1 MTLTELR
8 CLVAIVDAG
17 LNMSAAAEVMHASQ
31 PSLSRHLK
39 QIESTLGFQIFARH
53 GRQLAGVTPAGQ
65 RVVESARR
73 IVCEVESLRCYAA
86 NQRGDITGDLHITA
100 PETYSRH
107 VLPTVLAKLVE
118 RYPDMSVRLHPVGE
132 GEPIRPADRNNAD
145 LVLLSTAGD
154 DVPEGVAVPLFRWR
168 RVVLVPIGHPLAP
181 GRHTVELATLA
192 KWPLVTYEASR
203 LPRSTFREA
212 MKARGLEPH
221 FACSAQDAG
230 LIKAYVR
237 AGLGVGL
244 VAELAVTAADHEHF
258 VVLPAD
264 PVIPDCT
271 AWAIL
276 PEGRVLRDPVVELI
290 LLLAPQLDAVD
301 IRRASEGMQPEAWKT
316 PTAYAAA
323 D

>member
-1 MTLTELR
+1 MTLTEFR

-17 LNMSAAAEVMHASQ
+17 LNISAAAETMHASQ

-39 QIESTLGFQIFARH
+39 QIELTLGFQIFTRH
-53 GRQLAGVTPAGQ
+53 GRQLVGITPAGQ

-73 IVCEVESLRCYAA
+73 IVSEVESLRSYAA

-100 PETYSRH
+100 PETYARH
-107 VLPTVLAKLVE
+107 VLPAVLAKLME
-118 RYPDMSVRLHPVGE
+118 RYPDLSVRLHPVGE
-132 GEPIRPADRNNAD
+132 GEPIRPADKNNAD

-154 DVPEGVAVPLFRWR
+154 HVPEGVAVPLFRWR
-168 RVVLVPIGHPLAP
+168 RVVLVPIGHPLSHLRD
-181 GRHTVELATLA
+181 GVDLATMA
-192 KWPLVTYEASR
+192 QWPLVTYESSR
-203 LPRSTFREA
+203 RPHSTLCEVMEA
-212 MKARGLEPH
+212 QDLEPH
-221 FACSAQDAG
+221 FSCSAQDAG

-244 VAELAVTAADHEHF
+244 VAELAITQSDHEHF

-264 PVIPDCT
+264 PAIPDCT

-276 PEGRVLRDPVVELI
+276 PEGRVLRDPAVDLI
-290 LLLAPQLDAVD
+290 RLLAPQLDAID
-301 IRRASEGMQPEAWKT
+301 IRRASEGMQPETWDT
-316 PTAYAAA
+316 PETYDA